1 MSLRIAVLA
10 SGRGTNLQALMDHFA
25 GAARSVAS
33 VVLVISDHPEAG
45 ALVRAGAAGI
55 PTRVIPV
62 SGRDLKDVAAET
74 LEALRAASVDLIA
87 LAGYLKL
94 VPPEVVAAYRGR
106 MVNVHPALLPAFGG
120 KGMYG
125 RRVHEAV
132 LASGA
137 RISGATVH
145 VVDEEYDRG
154 AILAQWPVP
163 VLPGDTANSLA
174 ARILRVEHVLY
185 PAALEALAR
194 AVAEGRDAPVFRP
207 PAEAFLAGGPPNGEL
222 KAQLRAAFALP

>member
-25 GAARSVAS
+25 GTAGSVAR
-33 VVLVISDHPEAG
+33 VVLVISDNPEAG
-45 ALVRAGAAGI
+45 ALTRAGAAGI

-62 SGRDLKDVAAET
+62 SGRALEAVAAET
-74 LEALRAASVDLIA
+74 LQVLGNAAADLMA

-106 MVNVHPALLPAFGG
+106 IVNVHPALLPAFGG

-137 RISGATVH
+137 RVSGATVH

-154 AILAQWPVP
+154 PILAQWPVP
-163 VLPGDTANSLA
+163 VLPGDTPDTLA
-174 ARILRVEHVLY
+174 ARILAVEHALY
-185 PAALEALAR
+185 PATVEALAR
-194 AVAEGRDAPVFRP
+194 AVAEGRDVPVFRP
-207 PAEAFLAGGPPNGEL
+207 PAEAFLAAGPSAGEL
-222 KAQLRAAFALP
+222 RKQVRAAFALP

>member
-25 GAARSVAS
+25 GDARSVAS
-33 VVLVISDHPEAG
+33 VVLVLSDNPEAG
-45 ALVRAGAAGI
+45 ALARAGEAGI
-55 PTRVIPV
+55 PTRVLAV
-62 SGRDLKDVAAET
+62 SGRKLDAVAAE
-74 LEALRAASVDLIA
+74 LLQVLRDAAADLIA

-106 MVNVHPALLPAFGG
+106 IVNVHPALLPAFGG

-137 RISGATVH
+137 RVSGATVH

-154 AILAQWPVP
+154 PILAQWPVP
-163 VLPGDTANSLA
+163 VLPGDTPDTLA
-174 ARILRVEHVLY
+174 ARILAVEHALY
-185 PAALEALAR
+185 PATVEALAR
-194 AVAEGRDAPVFRP
+194 AVAEGRDEPLFRP
-207 PAEAFLAGGPPNGEL
+207 PAEAFLAAGPCAGEL
-222 KAQLRAAFALP
+222 RKQVRAAFALP